1 MKCVACVTW
10 DDEFRTIKIA
20 ILSVAF
26 NREQLKAFQRLFEA
40 CFLFLKPMK
49 LRSLLKI
56 YLFSLVI
63 LYKYYE
69 ADTRSIVQVEC
80 HSKHTHVAD
89 SLFTAIISFNTVR
102 NEAEKVN
109 YSSHRIVDLAAFSA
123 KLQENS
129 MHLMFLL
136 KFKPICTC

>member
-1 MKCVACVTW
+1 MKCVVCVTW
-10 DDEFRTIKIA
+10 DDELRTIKIA

-26 NREQLKAFQRLFEA
+26 NREQLEAFQRLFEA

-69 ADTRSIVQVEC
+69 ADTRSIVQIEC
-80 HSKHTHVAD
+80 HSKHMHVAD
-89 SLFTAIISFNTVR
+89 SLFTAIISFNTV
-102 NEAEKVN
+102 
-109 YSSHRIVDLAAFSA
+109 
-123 KLQENS
+123 
-129 MHLMFLL
+129 
-136 KFKPICTC
+136 